1 MTRRKRTRKRTK
13 PLVASW
19 EEVEVRSVV
28 GERVGILWLLGTMM
42 MMTTTV
48 GGKGSAVSSGG
59 VEIANHHTHD
69 HIILFHHPNP
79 RKTGSAT
86 RTPHTTYTSRC
97 DGLKASYSM
106 NCERWE
112 TGQWSAI
119 LFRCVWNAF
128 DNLGFFDFKRLMP
141 ASGKEEG
148 GIIIRNVGSH
158 THLVRVHL

>member
-1 MTRRKRTRKRTK
+1 MVHDVSSFTKPTLTPSSGRVDEFEPERGCTGPYAVEEEEEEEEEEEDDEEALILTMTRRKRTRKRTK

-42 MMTTTV
+42 MMMTTV

-106 NCERWE
+106 TR
-112 TGQWSAI
+112 
-119 LFRCVWNAF
+119 
-128 DNLGFFDFKRLMP
+128 
-141 ASGKEEG
+141 
-148 GIIIRNVGSH
+148 
-158 THLVRVHL
+158 